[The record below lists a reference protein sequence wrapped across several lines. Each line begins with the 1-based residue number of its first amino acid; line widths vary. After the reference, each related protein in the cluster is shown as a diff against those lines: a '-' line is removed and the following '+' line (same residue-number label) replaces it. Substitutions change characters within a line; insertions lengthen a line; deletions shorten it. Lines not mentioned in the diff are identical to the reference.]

1 MLLSI
6 PHLRDHNESFQ
17 LFHMNLIMRPG
28 KPEDARAC
36 GDICYRA
43 FKSIAD
49 EHNYPPDFPDTESAI
64 GLMNYAFSASG
75 VYSVVAEG
83 NGQIVGSNF
92 LWENDFIGGVGPIT
106 VDPGCQNTTV
116 GRKLMEQA
124 LHRAEDL
131 KLAGVRLVQAAYHN
145 RSLALYTKLGF
156 DAQEPLSVI
165 QGVAPGIHFP
175 GYDVRPGNDADL
187 TSCNQLCY
195 KIHGHDR
202 SHELPG
208 AIKTG
213 TFAVVEHNG
222 IITGYTTQIGFLGHT
237 IAATNTG
244 LKALIGASSHYSGP
258 GFLLPT
264 RNAEVLRWCLL
275 NGLRI
280 IMPMTL
286 MSKGLY
292 NDPAGAF
299 LPSVLY

>member
-1 MLLSI
+1 
-6 PHLRDHNESFQ
+6 
-17 LFHMNLIMRPG
+17 MNLIMRPG
-28 KPEDARAC
+28 NPEDAQAC
-36 GDICYRA
+36 GAICYKA
-43 FKSIAD
+43 FKAIAD
-49 EHNYPPDFPDTESAI
+49 EHHFPPDFPDTETAV
-64 GLMNYAFSASG
+64 GLMNYIFSGSG
-75 VYSVVAEG
+75 AYSVVAEG

-92 LWENDFIGGVGPIT
+92 LWEGHFIGGVGPIT
-106 VDPGCQNTTV
+106 VDPTCQNAAA
-116 GRKLMEQA
+116 GRKLMEQV

-156 DAQEPLSVI
+156 DVQEPLSVI
-165 QGVAPGIHFP
+165 QGAALNISFP
-175 GYDVRPGNDADL
+175 SYHVRTGNEADL
-187 TSCNQLCY
+187 DSCNQLCY
-195 KIHGHDR
+195 TIHGHDR

-208 AIKTG
+208 AIKAG
-213 TFAVVEHNG
+213 TFSVVEYNG
-222 IITGYTTQIGFLGHT
+222 MIAGYTTQVGFLGHT

-244 LKALIGASSHYSGP
+244 LKALIGTSANFSGP
-258 GFLLPT
+258 GFLLPS
-264 RNAEVLRWCLL
+264 RNAEVLRWCLQ